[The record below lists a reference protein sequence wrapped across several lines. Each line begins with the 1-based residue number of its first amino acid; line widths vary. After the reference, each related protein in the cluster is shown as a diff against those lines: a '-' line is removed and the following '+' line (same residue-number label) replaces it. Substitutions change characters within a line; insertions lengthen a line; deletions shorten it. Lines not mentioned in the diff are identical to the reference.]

1 MQGLAI
7 GVLVSGSTS
16 IFGGVYK
23 PGVLKSRVFSAMAAT
38 VPFGFSLGALQ
49 GGGLNSHLEW
59 IFGTNAIICALLCV
73 AAYSI
78 PKPQPMADVAGT
90 EAPTLHQF
98 DYIGGGCAA
107 GGCVC
112 LLFGLTQGPVMAWS
126 PYTYVLVILGFFFG

>member
-1 MQGLAI
+1 MNA
-7 GVLVSGSTS
+7 
-16 IFGGVYK
+16 
-23 PGVLKSRVFSAMAAT
+23 
-38 VPFGFSLGALQ
+38 
-49 GGGLNSHLEW
+49 HLEW

-73 AAYSI
+73 AAYFSI
-78 PKPQPMADVAGT
+78 PKLQPVAGFAGT
-90 EAPTLHQF
+90 EGLTLRQF